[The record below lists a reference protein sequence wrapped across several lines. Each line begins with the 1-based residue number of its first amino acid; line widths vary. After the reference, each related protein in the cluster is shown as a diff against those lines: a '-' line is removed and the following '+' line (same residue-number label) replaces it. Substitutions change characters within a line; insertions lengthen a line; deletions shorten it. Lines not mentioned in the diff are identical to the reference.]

1 MRLSNVSQDTVH
13 VNKASDIQGG
23 AQMAREFTPDELGED
38 DWPIVMN
45 PEVEVPKP
53 QFIPFY
59 VLIRGHRLDDESE
72 AIAWVHI
79 SFVNTRGIQVGNYII
94 NDLIDDLGDRP
105 IGALWTMEQ
114 ARIRDIVMT
123 YPNARSNPHIM
134 QAYVNPVSEKIQGP
148 TDAEFMLWD
157 MMSMMFSR
165 PAGVGMSIV
174 VVLLVIWGGAYFF
187 AHQSIWMRDVLRST
201 LSMTGPVIDFV
212 GLNRVPFCVRSTGDP
227 TEDAA
232 RWATEPEF
240 VFLDV
245 TGLTATESFVFRN
258 CLDGVIVSNGVI
270 AVNYPAGVIVAGEPD
285 LMGTTAECA
294 QVQLPNKDG
303 QPVEVTLC
311 TNVEKLNNAGKNA
324 TLVWDVDLAGYLAGR
339 EAQKARDGGSQ
350 PPAVPTAT
358 TP

>member
-1 MRLSNVSQDTVH
+1 MP
-13 VNKASDIQGG
+13 
-23 AQMAREFTPDELGED
+23 REYTPADLEED
-38 DWPIVMN
+38 DWPIVMD
-45 PEVEVPKP
+45 PEVEFPKP

-59 VLIRGHRLDDESE
+59 IPIRANRLDDESE
-72 AIAWVHI
+72 LIIWVHI
-79 SFVNTRGIQVGNYII
+79 NFVNTRGVQIGNYTID
-94 NDLIDDLGDRP
+94 DLIDELGDQP
-105 IGALWTMEQ
+105 IRVLFEMES
-114 ARIRDIVMT
+114 RRVHDIVQT
-123 YPNARSNPHIM
+123 FPNARAHPDIRR
-134 QAYVNPVSEKIQGP
+134 AYVNPVSEKVQGP
-148 TDAEFMLWD
+148 TDAEHMLWD
-157 MMSMMFSR
+157 LMGMMFTR
-165 PAGVGMSIV
+165 PAGLGMTLILSLIM
-174 VVLLVIWGGAYFF
+174 IWGGAYLF
-187 AHQSIWMRDVLRST
+187 AHPSLWMRDMLRGTMSF
-201 LSMTGPVIDFV
+201 TGPVVDFV

-240 VFLDV
+240 EFLDV

-285 LMGTTAECA
+285 LMGTTAEC
-294 QVQLPNKDG
+294 QKVQLPNKDG

-311 TNVEKLNNAGKNA
+311 TNVEKLNNAGRNA
-324 TLVWDVDLAGYLAGR
+324 TLVWDVDLAGYLAGL